1 MSDLVLSRKYRP
13 KTFDGVLGQKNA
25 LQILESFIS
34 NNSLPHAL
42 IFCGSRG
49 VGKTSMAR
57 IFAKTINC
65 DELLKSNKCSDYNT
79 CSCKEI
85 DENKSIDVIEIDAA
99 SNNGVDQ
106 IRDVIDS
113 SNYSS
118 IKCKYKVFII
128 DEVHMLSKAAFNAL
142 LKTLEEPNKNTVFI
156 LATTEVEK
164 IPLTIISRCQTI
176 NFKNIKKEIISSY
189 VSSIAKQEGIDIDD
203 ESVVMISEESNGSAR
218 DALGF
223 LELLSTTLNKQIEV
237 KEASKILGKT
247 TKQVLSKIT
256 EGIIKSDVESVL
268 KEYNNIYE
276 GGYDS
281 KKFVLSLMNY
291 FRAAIYYKLSLEKSV
306 DDIDLLVDTEI
317 KKFENYDLETLE
329 NLFDELIKLYDL
341 SSKSDNVR
349 FVVESHL
356 IKLCM
361 ISNFVD
367 FNLIEDIDRVQVASV
382 NKESKK
388 KRLAKTKKDFDSE
401 YFLNNLKEAKN
412 ENYKLIKDAKISLN
426 SSKIEIK
433 LDNSIMFELLNNK
446 EKKEEIEKLINETF
460 DVAYKIEIIKP
471 DNDINGF
478 ANGNEFKFK
487 DKKDKLLESE
497 SVKNL
502 FDTFDC
508 RIQDVEVEN

>member
-1 MSDLVLSRKYRP
+1 
-13 KTFDGVLGQKNA
+13 
-25 LQILESFIS
+25 
-34 NNSLPHAL
+34 
-42 IFCGSRG
+42 
-49 VGKTSMAR
+49 
-57 IFAKTINC
+57 
-65 DELLKSNKCSDYNT
+65 
-79 CSCKEI
+79 
-85 DENKSIDVIEIDAA
+85 
-99 SNNGVDQ
+99 
-106 IRDVIDS
+106 
-113 SNYSS
+113 
-118 IKCKYKVFII
+118 
-128 DEVHMLSKAAFNAL
+128 MLSKAAFNAL
-142 LKTLEEPNKNTVFI
+142 LKTLEEPNKNTIFI

-291 FRAAIYYKLSLEKSV
+291 FRAAIYYKLGLEKSV

-317 KKFENYDLETLE
+317 KKFQNYDLETLE

>member
-1 MSDLVLSRKYRP
+1 
-13 KTFDGVLGQKNA
+13 
-25 LQILESFIS
+25 
-34 NNSLPHAL
+34 
-42 IFCGSRG
+42 
-49 VGKTSMAR
+49 
-57 IFAKTINC
+57 
-65 DELLKSNKCSDYNT
+65 
-79 CSCKEI
+79 
-85 DENKSIDVIEIDAA
+85 
-99 SNNGVDQ
+99 
-106 IRDVIDS
+106 
-113 SNYSS
+113 
-118 IKCKYKVFII
+118 
-128 DEVHMLSKAAFNAL
+128 
-142 LKTLEEPNKNTVFI
+142 
-156 LATTEVEK
+156 
-164 IPLTIISRCQTI
+164 
-176 NFKNIKKEIISSY
+176 
-189 VSSIAKQEGIDIDD
+189 
-203 ESVVMISEESNGSAR
+203 
-218 DALGF
+218 
-223 LELLSTTLNKQIEV
+223 
-237 KEASKILGKT
+237 
-247 TKQVLSKIT
+247 
-256 EGIIKSDVESVL
+256 
-268 KEYNNIYE
+268 
-276 GGYDS
+276 
-281 KKFVLSLMNY
+281 
-291 FRAAIYYKLSLEKSV
+291 
-306 DDIDLLVDTEI
+306 
-317 KKFENYDLETLE
+317 
-329 NLFDELIKLYDL
+329 
-341 SSKSDNVR
+341 
-349 FVVESHL
+349 
-356 IKLCM
+356 M

>member
-1 MSDLVLSRKYRP
+1 M
-13 KTFDGVLGQKNA
+13 
-25 LQILESFIS
+25 
-34 NNSLPHAL
+34 
-42 IFCGSRG
+42 
-49 VGKTSMAR
+49 
-57 IFAKTINC
+57 
-65 DELLKSNKCSDYNT
+65 
-79 CSCKEI
+79 
-85 DENKSIDVIEIDAA
+85 
-99 SNNGVDQ
+99 
-106 IRDVIDS
+106 
-113 SNYSS
+113 
-118 IKCKYKVFII
+118 
-128 DEVHMLSKAAFNAL
+128 
-142 LKTLEEPNKNTVFI
+142 
-156 LATTEVEK
+156 
-164 IPLTIISRCQTI
+164 
-176 NFKNIKKEIISSY
+176 
-189 VSSIAKQEGIDIDD
+189 
-203 ESVVMISEESNGSAR
+203 
-218 DALGF
+218 
-223 LELLSTTLNKQIEV
+223 
-237 KEASKILGKT
+237 
-247 TKQVLSKIT
+247 
-256 EGIIKSDVESVL
+256 
-268 KEYNNIYE
+268 
-276 GGYDS
+276 
-281 KKFVLSLMNY
+281 
-291 FRAAIYYKLSLEKSV
+291 
-306 DDIDLLVDTEI
+306 LVDTEI